1 METENKYYTPKNSYY
16 SPLDINSNKNKGEIY
31 YDNKFLSL
39 YGKLKVKKL
48 YDDILRKDYKSGVQF
63 HLTTQNNPLDS
74 VTLNRTSHLLHYN
87 RASQFGVIPAY
98 CKSSIVNGIHF
109 LIWKKLWLAISNI
122 SKSCASTPK
131 WYNMGALYVVTLI
144 HPL

>member
-63 HLTTQNNPLDS
+63 HLTTHNNPLDS

-109 LIWKKLWLAISNI
+109 LIWKKVIVC
-122 SKSCASTPK
+122 SCGLPYPTSPNLVSVDAE
-131 WYNMGALYVVTLI
+131 MLYVVAVKI
-144 HPL
+144 